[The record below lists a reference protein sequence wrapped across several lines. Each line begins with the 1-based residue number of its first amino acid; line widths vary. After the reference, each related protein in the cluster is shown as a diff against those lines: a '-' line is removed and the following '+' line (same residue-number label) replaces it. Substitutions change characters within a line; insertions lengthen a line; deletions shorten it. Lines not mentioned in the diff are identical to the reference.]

1 MLVVVLDG
9 GGPFVDVD
17 VFDDGEEDAASELRR
32 DADVDPQV
40 GEEVVVV
47 IAVRRRG
54 GGVGGWGSLL
64 IQSHGLVQPL
74 LNAGSGF
81 LGLGG
86 EGR

>member
-40 GEEVVVV
+40 GEEVVVASSNWSSEV
-47 IAVRRRG
+47 
-54 GGVGGWGSLL
+54 
-64 IQSHGLVQPL
+64 
-74 LNAGSGF
+74 
-81 LGLGG
+81 
-86 EGR
+86 